1 MREDIKERI
10 ELIRAGKVPEGYKKT
25 KHGIISEEFKMVL
38 LGELVDFQNGINAE
52 KEKFS
57 SGIKIISVTDILKE
71 EPIFYDAIKS
81 EIDILEKELENYEV
95 NYGDILF
102 QRSSENIEDAGTANV
117 YLDER
122 KKATFGGFVIRGKKK
137 TDYNPIVINE
147 VLKMRYVRKQVMKMA
162 AGAQH
167 INISQDSLKKIWIAN
182 PNPAQQEYVENI
194 LKAYLKQTELLQKKI
209 KLLRLKKL
217 WLMQMLLTGRKR
229 LPKFKDKWKIQQMEK
244 VFDER
249 IEINMEEKE
258 LLSITSKGI
267 LPRSELQSKDNSSD
281 NKSKYKRICVGDIG
295 YNTMRMWQG
304 VSALSEYDGIVS
316 PAYTILI
323 PHDDIDAKFF
333 SYLFKLPSSIFKF
346 YRYSQGLVDDTRILK
361 YENFKKISFTY
372 PSDVKEQ
379 RLIAEILGKADKE
392 IELLEKKLEL
402 IKQEKKAMMQL
413 LLTGIVRV
421 SEEKMEV
428 D

>member
-1 MREDIKERI
+1 MHEDIKERI

-25 KHGIISEEFKMVL
+25 KLGILPEDFKIIL

-52 KEKFS
+52 KEKFG
-57 SGIKIISVTDILKE
+57 SGIKIISVSDILKE
-71 EPIFYDAIKS
+71 EPIFYDSIQS
-81 EIDILEKELENYEV
+81 EIDISEEELENYAV

-102 QRSSENIEDAGTANV
+102 QRSSENIEDAGKANV
-117 YLDER
+117 YLDEKR
-122 KKATFGGFVIRGKKK
+122 ATFGGFVIRGKKK

-147 VLKMRYVRKQVMKMA
+147 ILKMQRVRKQVMKMA

-167 INISQDSLKKIWIAN
+167 INISQDSLKKIWIAI
-182 PNPAQQEYVENI
+182 PNAAHQAYVETI
-194 LKAYLKQTELLQKKI
+194 LKKYIKQTDLLQKKI
-209 KLLRLKKL
+209 KLLRFKKI

-229 LPKFKDKWKIQQMEK
+229 LPEFKDKWKMQQMEK

-249 IEINMEEKE
+249 IEINMEERE

-267 LPRSELQSKDNSSD
+267 LPRSELQGKDNSSD
-281 NKSKYKRICVGDIG
+281 NKSKYKRICKGDIG

-316 PAYTILI
+316 PAYTVLA
-323 PHDDIDAKFF
+323 PHDDVDAKFF

-346 YRYSQGLVDDTRILK
+346 YRYSQGLVDDTRNLK
-361 YENFKKISFTY
+361 YENFKKISFAY

-379 RLIAEILGKADKE
+379 GLIAEILSKVDEE
-392 IELLEKKLEL
+392 IKLHEKKLEL

-421 SEEKMEV
+421 SEE
-428 D
+428 